1 MSGPV
6 ADGPWQMAQREAD
19 SSPSPVTH
27 HPSPRPPGAPY
38 RAGWIHFTNVAPILD
53 SLVLPEGV
61 SAITGVPTQMNAA
74 LLSGEVDIANISA
87 VEFIRNADVLE
98 ALPDFSVAVLGPVY
112 SVNLFHT
119 RPLEELRRV
128 ALTAQSA
135 MSVALL
141 EVLLQERGLSPVL
154 ERAEGEAE
162 VLLSQGFDGVLR
174 IGDSALREWY
184 GVVGP
189 LTPETTMTSLPHSA
203 RGITVTDLAEE
214 WFCLTGHPFTF
225 AVWAYR
231 KDSPPPAALV
241 QAMREA
247 RRAGIGH
254 LADVSARHARKLGLP
269 ERVVQ
274 HYLWNFRYHL
284 EAPDRLGLHEFA
296 AKAVPGHAPLTFGP
310 RPGPH

>member
-1 MSGPV
+1 M
-6 ADGPWQMAQREAD
+6 
-19 SSPSPVTH
+19 T
-27 HPSPRPPGAPY
+27 Y

-53 SLVLPEGV
+53 SLVLPAGV
-61 SAITGVPTQMNAA
+61 TAITGVPTEMNEA
-74 LLSGEVDIANISA
+74 LLSRRVDIANISA
-87 VEFIRNADVLE
+87 VEFIRNADQLE

-119 RPLEELRRV
+119 QPLAELHRI
-128 ALTAQSA
+128 ALTSQSA

-141 EVLLQERGLSPVL
+141 EVLLRGRGLSPVL
-154 ERAEGEAE
+154 ERAEGTAE
-162 VLLSQGFDGVLR
+162 ELLAAGFDGVLR

-189 LTPETTMTSLPHSA
+189 LTPETTMTSLPHTA

-214 WFCLTGHPFTF
+214 WFALTGHPFTF
-225 AVWAYR
+225 AVWAYHR
-231 KDSPPPAALV
+231 DNPPPPALV

-247 RRAGIGH
+247 RREGIGH
-254 LADVSARHARKLGLP
+254 LAGVAGRHALKLGLP

-284 EAPDRLGLHEFA
+284 EAPDRLGLTEFA
-296 AKAVPGHAPLTFGP
+296 AMAVPEHAPLRFGP
-310 RPGPH
+310 RPGVLETTG

>member
-1 MSGPV
+1 M
-6 ADGPWQMAQREAD
+6 
-19 SSPSPVTH
+19 T
-27 HPSPRPPGAPY
+27 Y
-38 RAGWIHFTNVAPILD
+38 RAGWIHYTNVAPILD
-53 SLVLPEGV
+53 TLALPSGV
-61 SAITGVPTQMNAA
+61 TAITGVPTEMNAA
-74 LLSGEVDIANISA
+74 LLSGRVDIANISA
-87 VEFIRNADVLE
+87 VEFIRHADILE

-119 RPLEELRRV
+119 RPLRQVRRI

-141 EVLLQERGLSPVL
+141 EVLLREWGLSPVL
-154 ERAEGEAE
+154 ERAEGDAE
-162 VLLSQGFDGVLR
+162 TLLKGGYDGVLR

-184 GVVGP
+184 GVAGP
-189 LTPETTMTSLPHSA
+189 LTPQTTMTSLPNTG
-203 RGITVTDLAEE
+203 RGITVTDLACA
-214 WFCLTGHPFTF
+214 WFDLTGHPFTF

-231 KDSPPPAALV
+231 KDNPPPPALI

-247 RRAGIGH
+247 RREGLGH
-254 LADVSARHARKLGLP
+254 LAAVARRHAPRLGLP

-296 AKAVPGHAPLTFGP
+296 AKAVPGHAELTFGP
-310 RPGPH
+310 RPGPVAARRPYEPTH

>member
-1 MSGPV
+1 MT
-6 ADGPWQMAQREAD
+6 R
-19 SSPSPVTH
+19 TT
-27 HPSPRPPGAPY
+27 PY
-38 RAGWIHFTNVAPILD
+38 RAGWIHYTNVAPILD
-53 SLVLPEGV
+53 ALTLSPNVT
-61 SAITGVPTQMNAA
+61 AITGVPTQMNAA

-87 VEFIRNADVLE
+87 VEFIRHADRLE

-119 RPLEELRRV
+119 VPLPELRRV

-141 EVLLQERGLSPVL
+141 EVLLRERGLSPVL

-162 VLLSQGFDGVLR
+162 TLLGQGYDGVLR

-189 LTPETTMTSLPHSA
+189 LTPETTMTTLPHQG
-203 RGITVTDLAEE
+203 RGIGVTDLAEE
-214 WFCLTGHPFTF
+214 WFRLTGHPFVF
-225 AVWAYR
+225 AVWAYH
-231 KDSPPPAALV
+231 KGHPPPTELV

-247 RRAGIGH
+247 RRHSLGR
-254 LADVSARHARKLGLP
+254 LAEVAERHAPGLGLP
-269 ERVVQ
+269 ARVVQ

-284 EAPDRLGLHEFA
+284 EAPDRLGLQEFA
-296 AKAVPGHAPLTFGP
+296 DKAVPGHAPLGFGP
-310 RPGPH
+310 RPGQPR

>member
-1 MSGPV
+1 MS
-6 ADGPWQMAQREAD
+6 AR
-19 SSPSPVTH
+19 
-27 HPSPRPPGAPY
+27 PY

-53 SLVLPEGV
+53 SLVLPPGV
-61 SAITGVPTQMNAA
+61 TALTGVPTQMNAA
-74 LLSGEVDIANISA
+74 LLSGQVDIANISA
-87 VEFIRNADVLE
+87 VEFIRHADVLS

-119 RPLEELRRV
+119 APLRELRRV

-141 EVLLQERGLSPVL
+141 EVLLREWGLSPTL

-162 VLLSQGFDGVLR
+162 ALLAAGYDGVLR

-189 LTPETTMTSLPHSA
+189 LGDEQTMPTLPHAGRAAS
-203 RGITVTDLAEE
+203 GQSVTVTDLAEE
-214 WFCLTGHPFTF
+214 WFRLTGHPFTF

-231 KDSPPPAALV
+231 KDNPPPPALV
-241 QAMREA
+241 QAMRVA
-247 RRAGIGH
+247 RREGIGH
-254 LADVSARHARKLGLP
+254 LADVAERHARKLGLP
-269 ERVVQ
+269 VRVVQ

-284 EAPDRLGLHEFA
+284 EEADRLGLHEFA
-296 AKAVPGHAPLTFGP
+296 DKAVPGHAELTFGA
-310 RPGPH
+310 RPGEG